1 LYIFF
6 FIYLDLLQERN
17 LELTDVVA
25 VTLYVRDMTEFLNM
39 NAQYASIMCRIS
51 PPVRVCVEI
60 PLSEYTP
67 ILMDVVAYKPPSKS
81 SSNSNLSS
89 MSKHTMHVQSI
100 SHWAPA
106 NIGPYSQAIRVS

>member
-1 LYIFF
+1 M
-6 FIYLDLLQERN
+6 
-17 LELTDVVA
+17 A
-25 VTLYVRDMTEFLNM
+25 EFLNM

-60 PLSEYTP
+60 PLSKSTP
-67 ILMDVVAYKPPSKS
+67 ILMDIVAYKPPSKS
-81 SSNSNLSS
+81 SSNSNLVLVN
-89 MSKHTMHVQSI
+89 KHIMHVQSI

>member
-1 LYIFF
+1 VIILLFYF
-6 FIYLDLLQERN
+6 LDLLQERN

-25 VTLYVRDMTEFLNM
+25 VTLYVHDMTEFLNM

-60 PLSEYTP
+60 PLSENTP
-67 ILMDVVAYKPPSKS
+67 ILIDVVAYKPPSKL
-81 SSNSNLSS
+81 SSNSNLPSVT
-89 MSKHTMHVQSI
+89 KHIMHVQSI